1 MGLRGNFQLLRSINP
16 ARGGL
21 VMLLGA
27 LAAPAFA
34 QSEPSRYDLVTGLD
48 ISYVDANG
56 NPSWLDGS
64 AGKLRYDADA
74 DGLMLSRAWA
84 DFHVRLADTLDAHVA
99 AAAYDDD
106 IGSPV
111 DLTEAYLEWRPLT
124 ESANR
129 YRMKFGA
136 FYPRISLENTGP
148 AWTSPYMIS
157 SSAINTWVGEEL
169 RAWGAEIMVSRRPQS
184 LGGAHSF
191 SLFGSV
197 FYNNDTAGGLM
208 AWKGWSVHDR
218 QSRLGDEIPL
228 PPVPQIQPGMYFDQQ
243 DPYITPSLEIDNTYG
258 YYVGGE
264 WLVNRRFLLRVMH
277 YDNRTDPFGYE
288 DGQYAWH
295 TWFDHIGLQATL
307 PGDVGLFAQWME
319 GYTVW
324 GTITNG
330 AYAVDVEFES
340 YYLMLT
346 KAINRQRISARFDHF
361 ATGENDQ
368 VPLDDNTED
377 GHAWTLSYRFEV
389 SPMVSLAAEWLAI
402 ASRRPAWAY
411 FGLPEEKT
419 ERQLQL
425 SVQLRFGD
433 G

>member
-1 MGLRGNFQLLRSINP
+1 MHLRVLHQLLRGFGP
-16 ARGGL
+16 ARGRQF
-21 VMLLGA
+21 LLLWA

-34 QSEPSRYDLVTGLD
+34 QTEPSNYVFDSGIDL
-48 ISYVDANG
+48 SYVDANG
-56 NPSWLDGS
+56 NPSWLDES
-64 AGKLRYDADA
+64 AGKLRYDGNT

-84 DFHVRLADTLDAHVA
+84 DLHVRLADTVNAHVA
-99 AAAYDDD
+99 ALAYDDD
-106 IGSPV
+106 ISSPIDV
-111 DLTEAYLEWRPLT
+111 SEAYLEWRPLT
-124 ESANR
+124 DSPNR
-129 YRMKFGA
+129 YRFKFGA
-136 FYPRISLENTGP
+136 FYPRLSLENTGP
-148 AWTSPYMIS
+148 AWTSPYTIS
-157 SSAINTWVGEEL
+157 SSAINTWIGEEL
-169 RAWGAEIMVSRRPQS
+169 RAWGAEFAISRRPQA

-197 FYNNDTAGGLM
+197 FYNNDTAGGLI

-228 PPVPQIQPGMYFDQQ
+228 PPVPQIQPGMWFDRQ

-264 WLVNRRFLLRVMH
+264 WLVNRRFRLRITH

-288 DGQYAWH
+288 DGQYAWQ
-295 TWFDHIGLQATL
+295 TAFDHVGLQTTL

-324 GTITNG
+324 GRITNG

-340 YYLMLT
+340 YYVMLT
-346 KAINRQRISARFDHF
+346 RAFDRQRISARFDDF
-361 ATGENDQ
+361 AIDENDQ
-368 VPLDDNTED
+368 VPLDDNTET

-402 ASRRPAWAY
+402 TSQRPAWAY
-411 FGLPEEKT
+411 FGLPVEKT

-425 SVQLRFGD
+425 SVQLRFGN